1 VPLSEV
7 FHGRATANGD
17 DGIELARDPQPR
29 QRGIGHQR
37 QALAGEVVADR
48 EDPKAPAVAQRVRRE
63 VQAPTLI
70 GSLRER
76 DRRPGAGR
84 ALAAKAP
91 ADLQPF
97 LPIEAAKLPVVHD
110 QLNSS
115 SPYRFDRGRALASRI
130 HVSRTFFATF

>member
-1 VPLSEV
+1 MLVGSVPLSETI
-7 FHGRATANGD
+7 HGRATANGD

-48 EDPKAPAVAQRVRRE
+48 EDPKAPAVAQRIRRE
-63 VQAPTLI
+63 VQAPALI

-76 DRRPGAGR
+76 DRRPGAER

-91 ADLQPF
+91 GTCSR
-97 LPIEAAKLPVVHD
+97 
-110 QLNSS
+110 SS
-115 SPYRFDRGRALASRI
+115 R
-130 HVSRTFFATF
+130 